1 MIPQTPP
8 LKLSDTPGAD
18 GVPIAANHS
27 PGALYIIGVSF
38 CSEGASAGSE
48 YTDFSC
54 NEIQKIVMDTVSYD
68 AEFEKAVSLERAGRF
83 HSCR

>member
-8 LKLSDTPGAD
+8 LKLSDTPG
-18 GVPIAANHS
+18 
-27 PGALYIIGVSF
+27 LMVSF

-48 YTDFSC
+48 HTDFSC

-68 AEFEKAVSLERAGRF
+68 TEFEKAVSLERAGRF